1 MLQVSNL
8 NFSKPTRKKNP
19 YCSYTRC
26 IVSNLMFRGYTP
38 PPPQSEDTHH
48 ISIFSATE
56 AHIQILDPPF
66 PTAVKKENRVPS
78 S

>member
-1 MLQVSNL
+1 
-8 NFSKPTRKKNP
+8 
-19 YCSYTRC
+19 
-26 IVSNLMFRGYTP
+26 MFRGYTP